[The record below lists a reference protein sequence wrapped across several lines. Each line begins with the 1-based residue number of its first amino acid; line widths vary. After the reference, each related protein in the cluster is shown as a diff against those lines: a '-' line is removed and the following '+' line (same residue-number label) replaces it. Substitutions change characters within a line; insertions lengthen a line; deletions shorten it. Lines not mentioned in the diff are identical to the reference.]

1 MITITAAQ
9 LDYWLA
15 MYAYPLSRV
24 LGFVAAMPVFNNV
37 AVPAQIRVLIGLA
50 IGLGLAPV
58 LPAMPAVPVGSWLGL
73 AIVGQQALIGLM
85 MGFAMGLVFAAIDI
99 AGDLIGLQMG
109 LSFAVFYDPNSTGQT
124 PVLTEFLS
132 LFAALVFLALNG
144 HLVAISALAES
155 FRLLP
160 VSTSFFAAS
169 GFLALV
175 KSAAVVF
182 SIGLMLALPVIA
194 ALLITNI
201 ALGVLSR
208 VAPTLN
214 LFAVGFPVT
223 MAAGFSVLALTLPL
237 MGGAFESIYDR
248 GFALLTEVL
257 RAGAAH
263 P

>member
-1 MITITAAQ
+1 MINITAAQ

-15 MYAYPLSRV
+15 MFAYPLSRV
-24 LGFVAAMPVFNNV
+24 LGFVATMPVFNNV
-37 AVPAQIRVLIGLA
+37 AVPAQMRVLIGLA
-50 IGLGLAPV
+50 IGLGIAPA
-58 LPAMPAVPVGSWLGL
+58 LPAMPDVPVGSWLGL
-73 AIVGQQALIGLM
+73 AIIAQQALIGLM
-85 MGFAMGLVFAAIDI
+85 MGFAMGIVFAAVDI

-109 LSFAVFYDPNSTGQT
+109 LSFATFYDPNSTGQT
-124 PVLTEFLS
+124 PVLTEFLA

-160 VSTSFFAAS
+160 VSTTLFAS
-169 GFLALV
+169 GGVLV
-175 KSAAVVF
+175 LVRSAAMLF
-182 SIGLMLALPVIA
+182 SIGLMLALPVVA

-223 MAAGFSVLALTLPL
+223 MAAGFVVLALTLPL

-248 GFALLTEVL
+248 GFSLLADVL